1 LQVIVKYVILS
12 NNLNPKSGIMKI
24 EVTFE
29 GNKKVNANING
40 HIVKT
45 DQPIAGGGEG
55 TAPTP
60 FDLFLASIAT
70 CAGIYIKGFCD
81 QRGLPSENIKI
92 TQDVEFSKETNLV
105 SKINIEIKVPAD
117 FPEKYVDSLVSVA
130 NLCKVKQHMIKPP
143 TFNLFATKG

>member
-1 LQVIVKYVILS
+1 
-12 NNLNPKSGIMKI
+12 MKI
-24 EVTFE
+24 EVSFE
-29 GNKKVNANING
+29 GNKKVNANFNG

-45 DQPIAGGGEG
+45 DQPVAGGGDG

-81 QRGLPSENIKI
+81 QRNLPSENIKI
-92 TQDVEFSKETNLV
+92 IQDTEFNRETNLV

-117 FPEKYVDSLVSVA
+117 FPEKYVDALVSVA

>member
-1 LQVIVKYVILS
+1 
-12 NNLNPKSGIMKI
+12 MKI
-24 EVTFE
+24 IVTLE

-45 DQPIAGGGEG
+45 DQPVAGGGEG
-55 TAPTP
+55 SAPSP
-60 FDLFLASIAT
+60 FELFLASIAT

-81 QRGLPSENIKI
+81 QRNLPTENIEI
-92 TQDVEFSKETNLV
+92 IQDIDVDRETNLV

-117 FPEKYVDSLVSVA
+117 FPEKYVDALVSVA

-143 TFNLFATKG
+143 VFNLFATKG